1 MAATQR
7 LPKPSALVTLLGA
20 ACLVTA
26 SANLASVAP
35 GPPPHPP
42 RTVSAAPPEPVLAAA
57 PLPSAVTAA
66 TTSSPSPFPSL
77 AVISSWS
84 VARRAAQLVVVSA
97 QETDVAA
104 VAPSVAEGAGG
115 ILLYGTSAPG
125 NLDQQ
130 LQALEASAE
139 GGLAPLVMTD
149 EEGGGIQ
156 RMSNL
161 VGTIPWPATMS
172 ATMTPAAVYQ
182 LAETAAEQMVANGVT
197 MDLAPVLDLATGP
210 GPDATHI
217 DGPRSFGLAP
227 ATATAYGLAFAS
239 GLEAGGVMPVVKHFP
254 GEGSATANTDDGPA
268 STSPLSILDGADL
281 LPFEVAVQTGIPAI
295 MVGDASI
302 PGLTEGPASLS
313 PAAITGLLR
322 QQLGFEGLV
331 LTDSLSAPAVSELGL
346 SVAQASV
353 QAVEAGADMLLSDT
367 ATPNLTFQQ
376 TVNAL
381 VAAVSDGQ
389 LSTQMLDTAVLQVV
403 TAKEE
408 GPRG

>member
-1 MAATQR
+1 
-7 LPKPSALVTLLGA
+7 
-20 ACLVTA
+20 
-26 SANLASVAP
+26 
-35 GPPPHPP
+35 
-42 RTVSAAPPEPVLAAA
+42 
-57 PLPSAVTAA
+57 
-66 TTSSPSPFPSL
+66 
-77 AVISSWS
+77 VIASWS

-104 VAPSVAEGAGG
+104 VAASVAEGAGG
-115 ILLYGTSAPG
+115 IILYGTSAPE
-125 NLDQQ
+125 NLGQQ
-130 LQALEASAE
+130 LQAVEAQAE

-172 ATMTPAAVYQ
+172 ATMTPEAVHQ
-182 LAETAAEQMVANGVT
+182 LAATLAEQMVADGVT
-197 MDLAPVLDLATGP
+197 MDLAPVLDLASGP

-227 ATATAYGLAFAS
+227 ATATAYGLAFAT
-239 GLEAGGVMPVVKHFP
+239 GLEAGGVIPVVKHFP
-254 GEGSATANTDDGPA
+254 GEGGATYNTDDGPA
-268 STSPLSILDGADL
+268 STPPLSDLQASDL
-281 LPFEVAVQTGIPAI
+281 LPFEAAINGRIPAI
-295 MVGDASI
+295 MVGDASV
-302 PGLTEGPASLS
+302 PGLTDGPASLS

-331 LTDSLSAPAVSELGL
+331 LTDSLSAPAFSDLGL

-353 QAVEAGADMLLSDT
+353 QAVEAGADMILSDT
-367 ATPNLTFQQ
+367 ATPNLTFEQ

-389 LSTQMLDTAVLQVV
+389 LPTQMLNTAVLQVL
-403 TAKEE
+403 TAKQDAA
-408 GPRG
+408 GG